1 MNLSKPMT
9 EKIQAGKQYR
19 VNELV
24 KLGLL
29 PFCTK
34 TVRKMIAAKEIPA
47 TVVQRGKVTRV
58 FVEGADLIA
67 WWKRHGKA

>member
-1 MNLSKPMT
+1 MPSKIDT
-9 EKIQAGKQYR
+9 TRQYR

-34 TVRKMIAAKEIPA
+34 TVRKMIAQKEIPA

-58 FVEGADLIA
+58 FVDGAKLAA